1 MPRAN
6 LRRSLGRCGFV
17 AVVAMVG
24 GVPSVARADHSAG
37 KSIAEA
43 LFQDA
48 KQRLESGDV
57 DGACPKFQDS
67 QKVDPALGTLLYL
80 AICHER
86 QGRSASAWSEFAS
99 AASWA
104 DRSNEGERGELARKH
119 MAALETRL
127 WRLTIHAP
135 ATPIPGL
142 EMQVDGGAM
151 SLAAVDTPLPLDPG
165 DHAIQASAPGRE
177 TWHSTLHVPSEAG
190 GATVQIPDLDL
201 ASVAPPPESM
211 GASDVLVPPA
221 PPSAPPA
228 GSGRAVATWSGGV
241 LGVAGLAMGTVFGV
255 LTFQEK
261 SNVQSLCPAG
271 ACRAGGMDDIHQA
284 HTDATISTV
293 AFSLGIAGGIVA
305 TYFLLQKNPTTSTGS
320 ATGRTTVMVAP
331 AVSPRDVGFV
341 VQARFE

>member
-6 LRRSLGRCGFV
+6 LRLSFRCRGFV
-17 AVVAMVG
+17 AVLAMI
-24 GVPSVARADHSAG
+24 GVPSVARADHSADKG
-37 KSIAEA
+37 IAEA

-67 QKVDPALGTLLYL
+67 QRIDPALGTLLYL

-104 DRSNEGERGELARKH
+104 DRSDQLQRGELARKH
-119 MAALETRL
+119 MAALDARL

-135 ATPIPGL
+135 ATPVPGL

-151 SLAAVDTPLPLDPG
+151 SLASVDTPLPLDPG
-165 DHAIQASAPGRE
+165 DHSVVALAPGRE
-177 TWHSTLHVPSEAG
+177 TWHTTLHVPNESG

-201 ASVAPPPESM
+201 VSVAPPPETM
-211 GASDVLVPPA
+211 GASEVLVPPA
-221 PPSAPPA
+221 PAAPPA
-228 GSGRAVATWSGGV
+228 GSGRAAAIWSGGV
-241 LGVAGLAMGTVFGV
+241 LGVAGLAMGAVFGV

-261 SNVQSLCPAG
+261 SNVQSRCPAG
-271 ACRAGGMDDIHQA
+271 ACRAGGTDDIHQA

-293 AFSLGIAGGIVA
+293 AFSLGIAGGVVA
-305 TYFLLQKNPTTSTGS
+305 TYFLLQKRPPTSTGS
-320 ATGRTTVMVAP
+320 ATGPGSVMLAP